1 MQYKNIGTYIRNKR
15 EKINKSL
22 NRFAADI
29 DVDSS
34 ILSRIENSK
43 QDIKLNVLVKVAQ
56 GFGQTPSEFLKEFE
70 K

>member
-1 MQYKNIGTYIRNKR
+1 MQYQNIGKYIRNKR

-22 NRFAADI
+22 NGFAADI

-34 ILSRIENSK
+34 ILSRIENAK
-43 QDIKLNVLVKVAQ
+43 QDIKLNVLIKIAK
-56 GFGQTPSEFLKEFE
+56 GFGQTPSEFLTEFE